1 MQSRLNPTHC
11 LARVYGVIA
20 IALFGLAGQSI
31 LAADTFH
38 AGIQKLTQTSGFEN
52 GQWGILV
59 VDALS
64 KQVLF
69 EQNANQMFAPASV
82 TKLYSTAAALEKLG
96 PDYRF
101 KTPVKRRGEVDS
113 SGVLKGDLILVASG
127 DMTMGGRT
135 ATNGT
140 MLFEDND
147 HTYGGDSAALVKADP
162 LHGLQE
168 LAKQIASSGVKQVTG
183 DVLVDDRL
191 FQISPS
197 SGSGPRNVSPIT
209 INDNLVDVV
218 IHAGEK
224 PGDPATFKLVPET
237 AAMSVDLQVE
247 TVDKDKPVSVYI
259 NTTGA
264 RSVVVRGTIPI
275 GKKNLIRNFEIADPT
290 SWARSLLIE
299 RLRASGVKIAASA
312 LAFQDPSSL
321 PPKLEVAALPNVA
334 EYVSPPLSEYVKV
347 ILKVSHNLHASTL
360 PSLLAITDGKTLAI
374 DGLRIQGKI
383 LSGLGVEPE
392 SISFG
397 GGAGGARAD
406 LASPRATVDL
416 LLAMQSRPGYNAFY
430 EAMPILGRDGT
441 LAKSVE
447 PTSPARGHVRA
458 KTGTYYLE
466 NELTGKT
473 ILTSK
478 ALAGYLE
485 TAHARK
491 LIYCIFVNNVPIRTA
506 SGDDKPAVNAT
517 AAGKLLGKISEW
529 IYLNCP
535 SKP

>member
-197 SGSGPRNVSPIT
+197 SGSGPRNV
-209 INDNLVDVV
+209 
-218 IHAGEK
+218 
-224 PGDPATFKLVPET
+224 
-237 AAMSVDLQVE
+237 
-247 TVDKDKPVSVYI
+247 
-259 NTTGA
+259 
-264 RSVVVRGTIPI
+264 
-275 GKKNLIRNFEIADPT
+275 
-290 SWARSLLIE
+290 
-299 RLRASGVKIAASA
+299 
-312 LAFQDPSSL
+312 
-321 PPKLEVAALPNVA
+321 
-334 EYVSPPLSEYVKV
+334 
-347 ILKVSHNLHASTL
+347 
-360 PSLLAITDGKTLAI
+360 
-374 DGLRIQGKI
+374 
-383 LSGLGVEPE
+383 
-392 SISFG
+392 
-397 GGAGGARAD
+397 
-406 LASPRATVDL
+406 
-416 LLAMQSRPGYNAFY
+416 
-430 EAMPILGRDGT
+430 
-441 LAKSVE
+441 
-447 PTSPARGHVRA
+447 
-458 KTGTYYLE
+458 
-466 NELTGKT
+466 
-473 ILTSK
+473 
-478 ALAGYLE
+478 
-485 TAHARK
+485 
-491 LIYCIFVNNVPIRTA
+491 
-506 SGDDKPAVNAT
+506 
-517 AAGKLLGKISEW
+517 
-529 IYLNCP
+529 
-535 SKP
+535 

>member
-1 MQSRLNPTHC
+1 M
-11 LARVYGVIA
+11 I
-20 IALFGLAGQSI
+20 GLASPLQS
-31 LAADTFH
+31 ADTFH
-38 AGIQKLTQTSGFEN
+38 DGIQRLTKTSGFEN

-59 VDALS
+59 VDALT

-101 KTPVKRRGEVDS
+101 KTPIKRRGEVDS

-127 DMTMGGRT
+127 DMSMGGRT

-183 DVLVDDRL
+183 NVLVDDRL

-275 GKKNLIRNFEIADPT
+275 GKKNLIRNFEIADPS

-374 DGLRIQGKI
+374 EGLRIQGKI
-383 LSGLGVEPE
+383 LSGLGVQP
-392 SISFG
+392 
-397 GGAGGARAD
+397 
-406 LASPRATVDL
+406 
-416 LLAMQSRPGYNAFY
+416 
-430 EAMPILGRDGT
+430 
-441 LAKSVE
+441 
-447 PTSPARGHVRA
+447 
-458 KTGTYYLE
+458 
-466 NELTGKT
+466 
-473 ILTSK
+473 
-478 ALAGYLE
+478 
-485 TAHARK
+485 
-491 LIYCIFVNNVPIRTA
+491 
-506 SGDDKPAVNAT
+506 
-517 AAGKLLGKISEW
+517 
-529 IYLNCP
+529 
-535 SKP
+535 